1 MKKFVGKA
9 MTEREMIE
17 LLIDVI
23 NQGTKK
29 YDYEEAPF
37 LHEAMNKYFEWSTGM
52 TIDDIIGDL

>member
-1 MKKFVGKA
+1 

-17 LLIDVI
+17 LLIDAI

-29 YDYEEAPF
+29 FDYKETPF
-37 LHEAMNKYFEWSTGM
+37 LHEAMNQYFEWSTGM